1 MLFLS
6 LRSGDLQNSFN
17 RLVILLFVVAFVL
30 LADLLRLAEKAAD
43 AALCIV
49 RVLRYLRHTHS
60 DIIP

>member
-17 RLVILLFVVAFVL
+17 RLVILFVVAFVL

-49 RVLRYLRHTHS
+49 RVLRDLRHTQS

>member
-1 MLFLS
+1 MMFLS

-49 RVLRYLRHTHS
+49 RVLRS
-60 DIIP
+60 NQG